1 MVSFPKKYQTL
12 LIHLHHLRSHVYGCH
27 LVEVAWRCLTLAGLL
42 MSDPRR
48 PDASCWGWKLDADT
62 VLEKDWAIGLGN
74 AGMHQWTVSVA
85 IDMCFKALVGA
96 VPGHLADIV
105 AAAWPVRKTFKVLLG
120 TNCNVMRHQV
130 QKSVAQANF
139 SLEISR
145 HMEEVIPSGEAFIIQ
160 DLQQH
165 VAHAF
170 NWQVSQ
176 DHCCRCVVRALA
188 GAAALER
195 ADAVAVAL
203 AVLWM
208 LRSAVAC

>member
-1 MVSFPKKYQTL
+1 
-12 LIHLHHLRSHVYGCH
+12 
-27 LVEVAWRCLTLAGLL
+27 

-48 PDASCWGWKLDADT
+48 PDASCWGWELDADT
-62 VLEKDWAIGLGN
+62 VVEKNWAVGLGN
-74 AGMHQWTVSVA
+74 ARVHQWTVPVA
-85 IDMCFKALVGA
+85 IDMCFKTLVWA
-96 VPGHLADIV
+96 VPGHLADVV
-105 AAAWPVRKTFKVLLG
+105 AAAWPVRETFKVFLD
-120 TNCNVMRHQV
+120 TDCNVMRHQV

-139 SLEISR
+139 SLEISG

-176 DHCCRCVVRALA
+176 DHGCGCIVRALA